1 MGREGEGSSGE
12 FKRASCWAAL
22 RVEMAWDGRDY
33 FEVVWAHAHAHSH
46 AHRGNLQEPRRQ
58 DRTGPDE
65 NNVQRTGGRP
75 FNLKPATPQNQQ
87 GNCKLAEK
95 QFTRRRRC

>member
-33 FEVVWAHAHAHSH
+33 FEVVWAQAQAHSH
-46 AHRGNLQEPRRQ
+46 AQRQ
-58 DRTGPDE
+58 FARAKKAGPDRT
-65 NNVQRTGGRP
+65 
-75 FNLKPATPQNQQ
+75 
-87 GNCKLAEK
+87 
-95 QFTRRRRC
+95 RRE